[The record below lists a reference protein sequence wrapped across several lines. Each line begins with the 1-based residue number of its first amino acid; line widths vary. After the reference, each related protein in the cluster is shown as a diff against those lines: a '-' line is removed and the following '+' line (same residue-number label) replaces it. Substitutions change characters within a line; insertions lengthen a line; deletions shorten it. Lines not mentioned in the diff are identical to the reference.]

1 MSPREKLPKGLAS
14 QRYRAFFEAFGK
26 QDFPYQPSGRDEYA
40 FLWDQWNRNRAA
52 ERNASKAWF
61 DEPQSVPPARGTPP
75 EPEPREEPPEPEEET
90 VAPPAPKK
98 RSQSRF
104 KNLEL

>member
-1 MSPREKLPKGLAS
+1 MSPRDEPPKGPQHSVYLKYLKALGN
-14 QRYRAFFEAFGK
+14 QEL
-26 QDFPYQPSGRDEYA
+26 PYQISGRDEYA
-40 FLWDQWNRNRAA
+40 FLWRQWHRDRVA

-61 DEPQSVPPARGTPP
+61 DEPMPGPPARGTPP

-90 VAPPAPKK
+90 VAPPEPKK

>member
-26 QDFPYQPSGRDEYA
+26 QDLPYQISGRDECT
-40 FLWDQWNRNRAA
+40 FLWDQWIRDRVA

-61 DEPQSVPPARGTPP
+61 DEALPMPPARVAPP